1 MFRAMRRCTRVGLL
15 ATAIVTVAACQRQSG
30 HEPGETVRTDGPGLP
45 ADGGAVSAAPVAPVL
60 DSVEVPPL
68 AQPRPLNWSTM
79 QLTTGKASISCD
91 LDYQGAGDGQTI
103 EDFSRAGLRK
113 TLAPCADSGVMRVRF
128 EGKIDADFTA
138 VIERV
143 TTVADELKLEKR
155 VLDLNSAGGMI
166 EDAIRAGDFIAESR
180 WNIWVREGSICH
192 SACVLIL
199 SAGDR
204 RMIAGQVGIHRII
217 RMSSTATSRAELN
230 QELHVVYGHVRDYFE
245 RNGAAVAV
253 ADLMRAVPNRSLRL
267 LSSDELQF
275 YGLDGINPAQDD
287 LDRLQLMRQCGED
300 FVRRRD
306 AFERAFERRCVAA
319 DDQLDELNACG
330 LALRS
335 QFGFPDQICPADSPF
350 SEFDTARAANGAQRA
365 AIEPERATVAEGNA
379 DSRETPAK
387 DDAPAQ

>member
-1 MFRAMRRCTRVGLL
+1 MRRSTRVGLL
-15 ATAIVTVAACQRQSG
+15 AIAIVAAAACERQSG
-30 HEPGETVRTDGPGLP
+30 HETGETVRTGGPGLP

-60 DSVEVPPL
+60 DSVDVPPPTR
-68 AQPRPLNWSTM
+68 PRPLDWSTM
-79 QLTTGKASISCD
+79 QLTNGKASISCD
-91 LDYQGAGDGQTI
+91 LDYHGAGDGQTI
-103 EDFSRAGLRK
+103 EDFSRAGLGE
-113 TLAPCADSGVMRVRF
+113 TLATCAESGVMRVRF

-143 TTVADELKLEKR
+143 TTVADELKIEKR

-217 RMSSTATSRAELN
+217 RMNSAATSRAELN
-230 QELHVVYGHVRDYFE
+230 QELHVVYGRVRDYFE
-245 RNGAAVAV
+245 RNGVAVAV

-287 LDRLQLMRQCGED
+287 LDRLQLMRDCGED
-300 FVRRRD
+300 FVSRRD

-319 DDQLDELNACG
+319 DDELDELNACG
-330 LALRS
+330 LALRG
-335 QFGFPDQICPADSPF
+335 QFGFPDQICPAQSPF
-350 SEFDTARAANGAQRA
+350 SEFDTASAANGAQRA
-365 AIEPERATVAEGNA
+365 GIEPESAAAAEGNV
-379 DSRETPAK
+379 DSRETPSK

>member
-1 MFRAMRRCTRVGLL
+1 MRRSTRVGLL
-15 ATAIVTVAACQRQSG
+15 AIAIVASVACERQSG
-30 HEPGETVRTDGPGLP
+30 HETGETVRTGGPGLP

-60 DSVEVPPL
+60 DSVDVPPPTR
-68 AQPRPLNWSTM
+68 PRPLDWSTM
-79 QLTTGKASISCD
+79 QLTNSKASISCD
-91 LDYQGAGDGQTI
+91 LDYPGTGDGQTI
-103 EDFSRAGLRK
+103 EDFSRAGLGE
-113 TLAPCADSGVMRVRF
+113 TLATCAGSGVMRVRF

-143 TTVADELKLEKR
+143 TTVADELKVEKR

-166 EDAIRAGDFIAESR
+166 EDAIRAGDFIAGSR

-199 SAGDR
+199 SAGDK

-217 RMSSTATSRAELN
+217 RMNSTATSRAELN
-230 QELHVVYGHVRDYFE
+230 QELHLVYGRVRDYFE
-245 RNGAAVAV
+245 RNGVAVAV

-287 LDRLQLMRQCGED
+287 LDRLQLMRDCGED
-300 FVRRRD
+300 FVSRRD

-319 DDQLDELNACG
+319 DDELDELNACG
-330 LALRS
+330 LALRG
-335 QFGFPDQICPADSPF
+335 QFGFPDPICPAQSPF
-350 SEFDTARAANGAQRA
+350 SEFDTVSASNK
-365 AIEPERATVAEGNA
+365 EGMQHV
-379 DSRETPAK
+379 SAK
-387 DDAPAQ
+387 K